1 MAQSFQL
8 TVKTGPNPGKIY
20 DLVKE
25 EVVVGR
31 DLGNDIVISDADI
44 SRRHA
49 HFVLQGDVYLLE
61 DLGSTNGTYVN
72 GERLTGPQLLMGGET
87 IMFGSTVE
95 LTFSPVGF
103 DVAATMIAPP
113 HAAAPAEPVVVAPAQ
128 VEPAVVEPAEVAPVI
143 LESVPVINVLADE
156 PALEPAVE
164 AIPEPPAAPVVE
176 PEPVID
182 IPPYNAPE
190 PAYSAPEPVYSTP
203 EPVIS
208 EVSVET
214 EPPQNSKKGLW
225 IGIGIGC
232 FVLACLCIVGTVAV
246 ILWQSGAFG

>member
-8 TVKTGPNPGKIY
+8 TVKAGPNPGKVY
-20 DLVKE
+20 DLDKE
-25 EVVVGR
+25 EMVVGR
-31 DLGNDIVISDADI
+31 DLGNDIVVSDADI

-49 HFVLQGDVYLLE
+49 HLVLQGDVYMIE

-95 LTFSPVGF
+95 MTFAPAGF

-128 VEPAVVEPAEVAPVI
+128 VEPAVVEPVDVAPVI
-143 LESVPVINVLADE
+143 LESVPVINVLAE
-156 PALEPAVE
+156 PEPE
-164 AIPEPPAAPVVE
+164 PIPEPPAEPVVA
-176 PEPVID
+176 PEPVIE

-190 PAYSAPEPVYSTP
+190 PVYSAPEPAYEAPVVELP
-203 EPVIS
+203 E
-208 EVSVET
+208 VE
-214 EPPQNSKKGLW
+214 EPSQKSKKGLW

-232 FVLACLCIVGTVAV
+232 FVLACLCIVGTAVV
-246 ILWQSGAFG
+246 ILWQSGALG